1 MSNDIRTILERLT
14 VLESRITPVDVKHG
28 LNADQKSVKQ
38 LPALFKPKDI
48 SPTLSKT
55 PYQKHPMD
63 GWLVGE
69 EEETDEAVVLSKDL
83 AIHNP
88 EGERFAN
95 PDADARVNTA
105 AKWKEVGDLSMA
117 TTPGYVA
124 GYPNTDNKNVNVD
137 IKGGPGGSG
146 SVTTGGVA
154 TQSEKDMG
162 PADVVKALPGMK
174 EGNIPDKIPSPL
186 DVINYKDYT
195 RSMKDAFGSDW
206 TPDPEP
212 MKPYDTKNLGPTK
225 YSQPPVEEELNKILK
240 HAGVK
245 HKVKEVAPDEQGG
258 STGGSV
264 EVGTIPHSEI
274 NLDADDIPWH
284 ASGTLP
290 GEQPVA
296 EMDEEADKEVVESAM
311 SRIDY
316 LMQEIGA
323 GDVDIYD
330 IYANPKTEEERY
342 ASKIVNRM
350 YDDVSVNHGLHPDD
364 NFEEI
369 LDIVADQIAQDYP
382 MDNTINEA
390 KVDEEKLLDKVKKS
404 LTDYLASVEEKLEK
418 KIDRDLGEKPKNH
431 DLGKKQKKDQDL
443 VAKEKV
449 KEDPTQEDPVI
460 QTPTLPQQDP
470 TYAESYAV
478 KTIEMAP
485 GKICEIHGNEKL
497 GFEIRHGNRKLPSRF
512 RNLDEAVMAVEMF
525 RSRQHKQDQSA
536 DYIEEA

>member
-1 MSNDIRTILERLT
+1 MSNDIRDIIERLAILEG
-14 VLESRITPVDVKHG
+14 RITPVDVKHG
-28 LNADQKSVKQ
+28 LNSDQKSVKQ

-55 PYQKHPMD
+55 PYQDHPMD

-83 AIHNP
+83 AIHDP

-146 SVTTGGVA
+146 ATTSGGVNS
-154 TQSEKDMG
+154 QPEKDMG

-195 RSMKDAFGSDW
+195 RSMKDAFGPNW

-245 HKVKEVAPDEQGG
+245 HTVKEVAPEEQGG

-264 EVGTIPHSEI
+264 EAGTIPHDDI
-274 NLDADDIPWH
+274 NFDADDIPWH

-290 GEQPVA
+290 GERSVA
-296 EMDEEADKEVVESAM
+296 EMDEEADKEVIE
-311 SRIDY
+311 
-316 LMQEIGA
+316 
-323 GDVDIYD
+323 
-330 IYANPKTEEERY
+330 
-342 ASKIVNRM
+342 
-350 YDDVSVNHGLHPDD
+350 
-364 NFEEI
+364 
-369 LDIVADQIAQDYP
+369 
-382 MDNTINEA
+382 EA
-390 KVDEEKLLDKVKKS
+390 KVEEEKLLDKVKKS

-418 KIDRDLGEKPKNH
+418 KIDRDLGEKPADQDIGTKE
-431 DLGKKQKKDQDL
+431 KKDRDL
-443 VAKEKV
+443 VAKEKELD
-449 KEDPTQEDPVI
+449 EDPTQEDPVI

-478 KTIEMAP
+478 KTIEMSP

-525 RSRQHKQDQSA
+525 CSRQRKQDESQ